1 MLSKYLMVALSCAAC
16 LPLVHG
22 CDTPQ
27 NRAVAQ
33 DVYVATR
40 GPAWTN
46 SFGWLTDAHLSEWFG
61 ITCNGTDIIGIDL
74 HSNNLNGTLTDSI
87 SQLVALQTLDLS
99 NNQLTGELPSSW
111 SALVALTSLYL
122 FTNQLTG
129 ELPSSWS
136 ALVALQTLDLDSNQL
151 TGELPSS
158 WSALVALQFLYLS
171 YNQLTGNFDAC
182 QYPNAFQSGY
192 LEVNNNSFS
201 GRFNFSC
208 FNVST
213 ECEALQENV
222 FSGNDFCGGS
232 CGLPVCNAACN
243 AIAGTAADGPNIAF
257 GDYKSQSECCT
268 ACGGTANC
276 VAAEWFASTGVCFL
290 KSAIGIK
297 TASANT
303 TLLVFVG

>member
-46 SFGWLTDAHLSEWFG
+46 SSGWLTDAHLSEWFG

-74 HSNNLNGTLTDSI
+74 YSNNLNGTLTDSI
-87 SQLVALQTLDLS
+87 SQLVALQTLDLGSNLLTGELPSSWSALVALTNLDLS

-111 SALVALTSLYL
+111 SALVALQNLYL
-122 FTNQLTG
+122 N
-129 ELPSSWS
+129 
-136 ALVALQTLDLDSNQL
+136 
-151 TGELPSS
+151 
-158 WSALVALQFLYLS
+158 

-208 FNVST
+208 FNVPT

-232 CGLPVCNAACN
+232 CGLPVCNATCN